1 MAKNEGKD
9 MMGYVTSKWLYK
21 QTMADGYSNHWY
33 DLVTDVLSLKQSSKA
48 RLVGGEWCFPTDA
61 VKKVLAVPPYEL
73 QDILNKR
80 G

>member
-1 MAKNEGKD
+1 MAE
-9 MMGYVTSKWLYK
+9 
-21 QTMADGYSNHWY
+21 GYSNHWY
-33 DLVTDVLSLKQSSKA
+33 DLVAEVLSLNQSSKA
-48 RLVGGEWCFPTDA
+48 RLVGSEWCYPADA

>member
-1 MAKNEGKD
+1 
-9 MMGYVTSKWLYK
+9 MGMVTSKWLWR
-21 QTMADGYSNHWY
+21 QTMAEGYSNHWY
-33 DLVTDVLSLKQSSKA
+33 DLVAEVLSLNQSSKA
-48 RLVGGEWCFPTDA
+48 RLVGSEWCYPADA